1 MSCRVPN
8 RKDWWS
14 VATTSTTNA
23 ILLYVSGSW
32 ILNTNTIVLS
42 MCVKEVIM
50 VMWGIYHSIEN
61 GPATTSGR

>member
-23 ILLYVSGSW
+23 ITVSGSW

-42 MCVKEVIM
+42 MCVKEVII
-50 VMWGIYHSIEN
+50 VMWGIYL
-61 GPATTSGR
+61 P